1 MICSKGEN
9 KLNVLNLIEC
19 LKNSRMK
26 FVTIEASKN
35 IPKAKKL
42 KTKKMVIEALKI
54 ALERQKLKGNKNNFA
69 QPDVQAK
76 KKSKQ
81 RSNKNYAFINN
92 ANKLKI
98 TIETRIR
105 NYLRKNTEI
114 KGIFYAKTK
123 KTTKEKRYKEQMVEI

>member
-76 KKSKQ
+76 KKDQNKEAT
-81 RSNKNYAFINN
+81 RSYACINN

-98 TIETRIR
+98 PIETRIR

-114 KGIFYAKTK
+114 KGMFYAKAK
-123 KTTKEKRYKEQMVEI
+123 KTTK